1 MSPDTRSVLLPTT
14 GAQKLSGFLPTAMK
28 PDIPR
33 FSVRRLE
40 GKDKKEV
47 LVFSEFDTLGKTLER
62 NAVQYGN
69 CLAVVSE
76 KTKITYGDLNHRVD
90 QVARGFLA
98 LGIKKGDRVALLMD
112 NRPEWLVVDFALAKV
127 GAILVPINIRYRQHE
142 LDYILNHSKPTV
154 LILIDRFIKTDFTEI
169 FYDLCPELK
178 NQKKES
184 LALKKFPWLKF
195 IFCLSDQE
203 YAGMEVYEEIAERG
217 KDIPKDSVASAQK
230 DISTHDLAHI
240 LYTSGTTASPKGV
253 MLTHSN
259 LRKNGENIAKRM
271 HLIQND
277 RLWIPIPLFFSFAC
291 ANAVQNAFT
300 RGACLV
306 LQRHFEPEEALKIIE
321 EERCTIMYAVP
332 AIYLPMLDHPYLKK
346 ADISSLR
353 SGGAMGTSQN
363 IRRIVEE
370 MGVTQLTNGYGM
382 TETTAICSMTDAS
395 DPLEIRM
402 NTNGRAFPGGEI
414 IIKDPETEKIVPRG
428 KEGEIRV
435 KGYNV
440 TQGYYNDP
448 DKTSDTFD
456 KEGFLRTGDIG
467 MITEDGY
474 LQFRGRYKDMLK
486 TSGINVS
493 TLEVEMFLETYP
505 EVKEAHVVGVPDKI
519 KEEVG
524 IAFVRLREGSK
535 CTEEDILKYC
545 SGKIA
550 SFKIPRH
557 IMVVSEFPLTGSGK
571 VKKYELRE
579 RAIKDLNIKV

>member
-1 MSPDTRSVLLPTT
+1 MGS
-14 GAQKLSGFLPTAMK
+14 Q
-28 PDIPR
+28 
-33 FSVRRLE
+33 
-40 GKDKKEV
+40 
-47 LVFSEFDTLGKTLER
+47 FDTLGKTLEK
-62 NAVQYGN
+62 NAAQYGN
-69 CLAVVSE
+69 SLALVSE
-76 KTKITYGDLNHRVD
+76 KTKMTYGDLNHQVD

-112 NRPEWLVVDFALAKV
+112 NRPEWLIVDFALAKV
-127 GAILVPINIRYRQHE
+127 GAILVPINIRYRQYE
-142 LDYILNHSKPTV
+142 LDYILNHSKPTI
-154 LILIDRFIKTDFTEI
+154 LILVDQFVKTDFTEM

-195 IFCLSDQE
+195 IFCLSDQD
-203 YAGMEVYEEIAERG
+203 YAGMYAYEEIIKRG
-217 KDIPKDSVASAQK
+217 KEVPKDSVALAQK
-230 DISTHDLAHI
+230 NISTKDLAHI

-259 LRKNGENIAKRM
+259 LRGNGENIAKRM
-271 HLIQND
+271 HLTQND

-291 ANAVQNAFT
+291 ANAVQNAIT
-300 RGACLV
+300 KGACLV
-306 LQRHFEPEEALKIIE
+306 LQRYFDPEQALKLIE

-332 AIYLPMLDHPYLKK
+332 AIYLPMLDHPYLKE
-346 ADISSLR
+346 ADISSLKG
-353 SGGAMGTSQN
+353 GGAMGTSQN

-370 MGVTQLTNGYGM
+370 MGVTELTNGYGM
-382 TETTAICSMTDAS
+382 TETTAICCMTDAS
-395 DPLEIRM
+395 EPLEIRM
-402 NTNGRAFPGGEI
+402 NTNGKPFPGGKI
-414 IIKDPETEKIVPRG
+414 VIKDPETEKIVLGG

-448 DKTSDTFD
+448 DKISETFD

-467 MITEDGY
+467 VITEDGY
-474 LQFRGRYKDMLK
+474 LQFKGRYKDVLK

-493 TLEVEMFLETYP
+493 TLEVEMFLETHP
-505 EVKEAHVVGVPDKI
+505 EVKEAHVVGVPDKV

-524 IAFVRLREGSK
+524 VAFVRLAEGSK
-535 CTEEDILKYC
+535 CNEEDILKHC
-545 SGKIA
+545 AGKIA

-557 IMVVSEFPLTGSGK
+557 VMIISEFPLTGSGK

-579 RAIKDLNIKV
+579 RAIKDLTI